1 MKQIFTFFLI
11 LNLSLVVY
19 ASRDKQ
25 IDEIIKK
32 HNLNPNHLGIEINAS
47 GQDLYELNNEQL
59 FIPASITKLLTTY
72 SVLKNFPQDHRFKTE
87 LFYDGKNLYLVGG
100 GDPSFVSENLW
111 FLVNEFM
118 RQKVSTING
127 DIVVDDSLFDAVR
140 FDDSRE
146 SVRVDRSYDSPVG
159 AMSFNWNSI
168 NIYVSGISDGSGN
181 AQVILDPEN
190 NYFQLENK
198 TQIKSG
204 KITKDLIID
213 VNQSKRK
220 ITVSGQ
226 VLKGQAEKAY
236 YKNVATPDLWSGENL
251 KAFLKQR
258 GVSVRGQIKAGKV
271 PKSAKKVATFESKSL
286 ASILADM
293 NKFSNNFVA
302 EMLVK
307 SISVEKGEKPAT
319 LKTGISTINQDLLD
333 LGLKKEEFLVKNP
346 SGFSRDNKITAQAM
360 NAVLSVLKNN
370 FKYFPVILDS
380 LPISGI
386 DGTLKRRMK
395 NTVAAGSVRAKTGYL
410 DGVVTLAGYAGHSN
424 GQVYIF
430 SFLYNGP
437 QDEQKVRECFDQ
449 IIKHILQSEDD
460 K

>member
-19 ASRDKQ
+19 AMHDKQ
-25 IDEIIKK
+25 INDIIKK
-32 HNLNPNHLGIEINAS
+32 NNLNPSHLGIEINAN
-47 GQDLYELNNEQL
+47 GQDLYKLNNEQL
-59 FIPASITKLLTTY
+59 FIPASITKLMTTH

-111 FLVNEFM
+111 FLVNEFI
-118 RQKVSTING
+118 RQQITNISG
-127 DIVVDDSLFDAVR
+127 DIIVDDSLFDTIR
-140 FDDSRE
+140 FDESRE

-168 NIYVSGISDGSGN
+168 NIYVSGVSSSPGK
-181 AQVILDPEN
+181 AQVVLDPEN

-198 TQIKSG
+198 TQIKTG
-204 KITKDLIID
+204 KITKDLVID
-213 VNQSKRK
+213 VNQAKRK
-220 ITVSGQ
+220 IIVSGQ
-226 VLKGQAEKAY
+226 VLKGQPEKAY
-236 YKNVATPDLWSGENL
+236 YKNVSTPDLWSGENL

-258 GVSVRGQIKAGKV
+258 GITVRGQIKAGRL
-271 PKSAKKVATFESKSL
+271 SQAARKVATYESKSL
-286 ASILADM
+286 SAILADM

-307 SISVEKGEKPAT
+307 GISVKQGEKPAT
-319 LKTGISTINQDLLD
+319 LKKGIATLNQDLLD
-333 LGLKKEEFLVKNP
+333 IGLKKEEFSIKNP
-346 SGFSRDNKITAQAM
+346 SGFSRDNKISAQAM

-380 LPISGI
+380 LPISGV
-386 DGTLKRRMK
+386 DGTLKKRMK
-395 NTVAAGSVRAKTGYL
+395 NSIAEGSVRAKTGYL

-449 IIKHILQSEDD
+449 IIKYILQSEE
-460 K
+460 